1 MEFFERI
8 NLRIVKNILLVI
20 IAVCVVFLVVYY
32 SYLLTL
38 RNYVYPIEYKQE
50 VLKESEENGLDWAL
64 VFAVIKVE
72 SNFNP
77 NALSKKGAV
86 GLMQLKPST
95 ADYVAKLKGQ
105 EQVDLYNPKVN
116 IEYGCY
122 YLKYLIEK
130 FKNINTAV
138 CAYNAGEGKVSSW
151 LRNSEYSKDGKTL
164 DTIPFPE
171 TKEYLDRIE
180 KTFNK
185 YKKLYGKIV
194 DKE

>member
-72 SNFNP
+72 SDFNP

-130 FKNINTAV
+130 FKNTNTAV

>member
-164 DTIPFPE
+164 DAIPFPE